1 MDKWPHNPSCCC
13 RAKKAAQPRA
23 AAATRGVESSA
34 QRVWTRALNP
44 YSWLSLPPH
53 CRSGAW
59 AASPTDGKASRML
72 LGSGCR
78 AEVFS
83 DKDLGL
89 GFSPVGYRQ
98 QIHALLIL
106 PSTKPP
112 ARRLSS
118 KPNGLSKG
126 SRRQLAECARWQGPA
141 WCSVLSEGLR
151 GGVEVV
157 QLLRGAGSRPG
168 CRCLPLSMG
177 ATLAL
182 SLRGTSSFLCGCCS
196 VNWGGLFIFPS
207 CEICPLAFGRSRERG
222 WKCVL

>member
-1 MDKWPHNPSCCC
+1 M
-13 RAKKAAQPRA
+13 
-23 AAATRGVESSA
+23 ESSA
-34 QRVWTRALNP
+34 QRVWTGALNP

-59 AASPTDGKASRML
+59 AASPADGKASRML
-72 LGSGCR
+72 LGSGRR

-106 PSTKPP
+106 PLTKPP

-118 KPNGLSKG
+118 KPNWLSKG

-141 WCSVLSEGLR
+141 WCSVLSEGSR

-157 QLLRGAGSRPG
+157 QLLRGAGSRPR

-177 ATLAL
+177 GNSCAKSEGHKLF
-182 SLRGTSSFLCGCCS
+182 SLRMLLCELGRVVYFLE
-196 VNWGGLFIFPS
+196 L
-207 CEICPLAFGRSRERG
+207 
-222 WKCVL
+222 